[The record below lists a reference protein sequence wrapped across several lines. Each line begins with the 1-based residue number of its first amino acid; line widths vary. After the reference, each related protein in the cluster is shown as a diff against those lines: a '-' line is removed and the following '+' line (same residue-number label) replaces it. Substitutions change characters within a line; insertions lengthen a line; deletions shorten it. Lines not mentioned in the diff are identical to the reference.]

1 VWVGA
6 CSVLI
11 SCLASALLCA
21 VRSNTLSST
30 FRLSLDADSSTA
42 TFRTFTTVYNGSAL
56 TGPGVLVLRECVV
69 NLLQST
75 TILPQQ
81 LPYVGLSRFGWW

>member
-1 VWVGA
+1 MSGGGCA
-6 CSVLI
+6 HLSPLLC
-11 SCLASALLCA
+11 SALLCSA
-21 VRSNTLSST
+21 VLCAARSNTLSST

-42 TFRTFTTVYNGSAL
+42 TFRTPTTVYNGSAL

-81 LPYVGLSRFGWW
+81 LRM